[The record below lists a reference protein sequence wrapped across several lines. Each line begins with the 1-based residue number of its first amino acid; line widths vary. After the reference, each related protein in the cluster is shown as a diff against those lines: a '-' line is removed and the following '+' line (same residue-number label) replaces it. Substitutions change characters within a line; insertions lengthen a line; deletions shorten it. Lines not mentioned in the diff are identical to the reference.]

1 MARVTDLLIRDLD
14 PATHDELKR
23 RAEEMGMS
31 VQAYVS
37 RVLDQHAARP
47 SLSQW
52 LRRLDEL
59 PRHPE
64 VSGAELIRA
73 AREGLL

>member
-1 MARVTDLLIRDLD
+1 MTDLLIRDLD

>member
-1 MARVTDLLIRDLD
+1 MRVTDLLIRDLD

-37 RVLDQHAARP
+37 RVLDQHTARP

-52 LRRLDEL
+52 LRRLNEL